1 MSEKNIYTKLAEAR
15 VRLQE
20 KELKKS
26 GKNKFAGFEYFEL
39 KDFLPSINSIF
50 KELGL
55 ISIFNLDE
63 KKAKLQIVNSEKLD
77 EVLTF
82 YTPTAEADIKGAQA
96 IQKLGGVHTYLKRYL
111 YINALE
117 IAENDTV
124 DALPN
129 QETKTTP
136 KQAPKKDEKI
146 EEKGNEKLKVFIK
159 KNDLDIN
166 LIAKHFGLSHESKQ
180 EDYLNVFNE
189 LSEMDKNQMIDFVKL
204 EG

>member
-1 MSEKNIYTKLAEAR
+1 MNIYQKLAEAR

-129 QETKTTP
+129 QETKATP
-136 KQAPKKDEKI
+136 KQAQKKDEKI
-146 EEKGNEKLKVFIK
+146 EEKGNEKLKIFIK

-166 LIAKHFGLSHESKQ
+166 LIAKHYKLTKDSKDVDYSNALYALSQ
-180 EDYLNVFNE
+180 
-189 LSEMDKNQMIDFVKL
+189 MDDNQLIEFVK
-204 EG
+204 GV